1 MKLNKPK
8 FWNRKNSAYSIILF
22 PLSLIVLFF
31 IFLKKKYTKTLRFN
45 IPIICVG
52 NIYIGGTGKT
62 PTSIFLANE
71 LLKLNKNPVILRKYY
86 KSHIDEH
93 DLIKKYFNNLI
104 ISRNRIIGA
113 KKAEEENYDSVI
125 LDDGFQDYK
134 IKKDLNILC
143 FNQNQLIGNGFVL
156 PAGPLRENLSSLI
169 NADIIIINGRKN
181 FTFEN
186 KILNI
191 NKNLEIF
198 YSHYNPINIDQFK
211 NKKILAMAGIG
222 NPDNFFQL
230 IEENNLNIEK
240 KLIFPDHYQFTKSE
254 LENIVEEANNKNY
267 QIVTTEKDYFK
278 VKNFD
283 INNIQYL
290 KVELEIDNKEKF
302 LKSVI
307 KLYDKK
313 N

>member
-1 MKLNKPK
+1 M
-8 FWNRKNSAYSIILF
+8 
-22 PLSLIVLFF
+22 
-31 IFLKKKYTKTLRFN
+31 
-45 IPIICVG
+45 
-52 NIYIGGTGKT
+52 
-62 PTSIFLANE
+62 
-71 LLKLNKNPVILRKYY
+71 
-86 KSHIDEH
+86 
-93 DLIKKYFNNLI
+93 
-104 ISRNRIIGA
+104 
-113 KKAEEENYDSVI
+113 
-125 LDDGFQDYK
+125 
-134 IKKDLNILC
+134 
-143 FNQNQLIGNGFVL
+143 

>member
-8 FWNRKNSAYSIILF
+8 FWNRKNSGYSIILF
-22 PLSLIVLFF
+22 PVSLIVLFF

-113 KKAEEENYDSVI
+113 KKAEEKNYDSII

-134 IKKDLNILC
+134 IKKDLSILC

-156 PAGPLRENLSSLI
+156 PAGPLRDNLSSLI

-181 FTFEN
+181 FIFEN

-191 NKNLEIF
+191 NKNLKIF
-198 YSHYNPINIDQFK
+198 YSHYHPTNIDQFR
-211 NKKILAMAGIG
+211 NKKILALAGIG

-283 INNIQYL
+283 INNIKYL
-290 KVELEIDNKEKF
+290 KVELKIDNKKKF